1 MSSPSRSRV
10 IELFERLPELTA
22 AFVAGVA
29 TIVLASWARGDR
41 QWLPGPRG
49 PFVMPPN
56 TAIGFLIAAAA
67 VWFGRS
73 VRAGR
78 WSLVISRLLGVVI
91 TVAGALFFIESMLGR
106 DLGID
111 LRVFHDTLV
120 QSGWSSTGRL
130 APNAAVAFLLLGIAL
145 TVLDLGTDGRRPALW
160 AATGALLVAFAAIVG
175 YVTGAAQLYTFEPQ
189 FGMAL
194 LTALCFAA
202 LSLGVL
208 FARRDRGLAAILVD
222 EAAGGVLARRMLPA
236 AVLVPIALGWLW
248 GVGQRAG
255 IWEHANGPSLFVVAS
270 SVALVW
276 LVTRSARVVHAAD
289 LQRAQ
294 FLERE
299 QEARREAETANRTK
313 GDFLAVMSHELRTPL
328 SAIIGYQELLAD
340 GITGPVTELQRHQLG
355 RIKVSAR
362 HLLELIDE
370 ILTYSRAE
378 AGKEEV
384 QYEVTAVNTMVDD
397 AASLIEPL
405 AADKHVTLSVV
416 RLDTPLDIRTDP
428 RKVRQVLVNLL
439 SNAVKFTDAEGA
451 VSLRAHRDGDTLEL
465 TISDT
470 GIGIE
475 PDHLDRIFDPFWQ
488 VEQKATRRAGGTG
501 LGLSVSRRLARL
513 LGGDVLVTSE
523 PGKGS
528 SFTVLLPVGPGPA
541 SRGAGGVETAA
552 PVKTAE
558 PGLLAT
564 AGLAD

>member
-22 AFVAGVA
+22 AFVAGIA
-29 TIVLASWARGDR
+29 TIVLASWSRGDR

-49 PFVMPPN
+49 PYVMLPN

-67 VWFGRS
+67 LWFGRS

-111 LRVFHDTLV
+111 LRVFHDALV

-145 TVLDLGTDGRRPALW
+145 TVLDLGTVGRRPALG

-175 YVTGAAQLYTFEPQ
+175 YVTGAAQLYTFEPE

-222 EAAGGVLARRMLPA
+222 EAGGGVLARRMLPA
-236 AVLVPIALGWLW
+236 AVLVPIVLGWLW

-255 IWEHANGPSLFVVAS
+255 VWEHANGPSLFVVAS

-276 LVTRSARVVHAAD
+276 LVARSARVVHAAD

-416 RLDTPLDIRTDP
+416 RLDTALDIRTDP

-439 SNAVKFTDAEGA
+439 SNAVKFTDAEGS

-465 TISDT
+465 IISDT

-528 SFTVLLPVGPGPA
+528 SFTVLLPVGPGPE
-541 SRGAGGVETAA
+541 SRGAGSVEAVPSA
-552 PVKTAE
+552 YALESSV
-558 PGLLAT
+558 
-564 AGLAD
+564 

>member
-22 AFVAGVA
+22 AFVAGIA
-29 TIVLASWARGDR
+29 TIVLASWSRGDR

-49 PFVMPPN
+49 PYVMLPN

-67 VWFGRS
+67 LWFGRS

-111 LRVFHDTLV
+111 VRVFHDALV
-120 QSGWSSTGRL
+120 QSGWSTTGRL

-175 YVTGAAQLYTFEPQ
+175 YVTGAAQLYTFEPE

-208 FARRDRGLAAILVD
+208 FARRDHGLAAILVD

-439 SNAVKFTDAEGA
+439 SNAVKFTDADGS

-528 SFTVLLPVGPGPA
+528 SFTVLLPVGPGPE
-541 SRGAGGVETAA
+541 SRGAESVETAA
-552 PVKTAE
+552 L
-558 PGLLAT
+558 LLAT

>member
-528 SFTVLLPVGPGPA
+528 SFTVLLPVGPGPE
-541 SRGAGGVETAA
+541 SRGAGGVETVA

>member
-22 AFVAGVA
+22 AFVAGIA
-29 TIVLASWARGDR
+29 TIVLASWSRGDR

-49 PFVMPPN
+49 PYVMLPN

-67 VWFGRS
+67 LWFGRS
-73 VRAGR
+73 ERAGR
-78 WSLVISRLLGVVI
+78 WSLVISRLFGVVI

-111 LRVFHDTLV
+111 LRVFHDALV

-175 YVTGAAQLYTFEPQ
+175 YVTGAAQLYTFEPE

-222 EAAGGVLARRMLPA
+222 EAGGGVLARRMLPA

-276 LVTRSARVVHAAD
+276 LVARSARVVHAAD

-384 QYEVTAVNTMVDD
+384 LYEVTAVNTMVDD

-439 SNAVKFTDAEGA
+439 SNAVKFTDAEGS
-451 VSLRAHRDGDTLEL
+451 VSLRARRDGDTLEL
-465 TISDT
+465 IISDT

-475 PDHLDRIFDPFWQ
+475 PDHLDQIFDPFWQ

-528 SFTVLLPVGPGPA
+528 SFTVLLPVGAGPE
-541 SRGAGGVETAA
+541 SHGAVS
-552 PVKTAE
+552 AE
-558 PGLLAT
+558 AT
-564 AGLAD
+564 APAKTGEPSAYALESSM